1 MSVSGES
8 LLHRIKLAA
17 KRDGR
22 EVQAM
27 ATMYAIERFIARMNV
42 ADPEGRASV
51 KGGQS
56 LGIIFGNS
64 SRPTKDLDI
73 NVDLPDVADPVEWCE
88 DMVSKAGSLNLLDG
102 VTIDGASMRMERR
115 EHQGEGGLRVH
126 INASIHTCRVPFV
139 VDVGINNEMSFEPTD
154 HSHSGVLGLDSR
166 LPPPVDVKL
175 YPFENTIAEKLVSK
189 IEDGAASIRHKD
201 FFDIWLAYEICLRV
215 GDFALLT
222 AKRQALTDGQLAL
235 VDAVHRGIKDGSML
249 SLPERGI
256 EIEVMDRLGYALL
269 RTAMSR
275 GAVLPNDLTGFLRTE
290 FADDESQSSQW
301 ANWCRN
307 NGRRLLF
314 QPPGTGAGV
323 DRARSFHVLFDRLDA
338 FVSGMEAALPHDDV
352 VSLRNRGL

>member
-27 ATMYAIERFIARMNV
+27 ATMYVIERFIARMNV

-73 NVDLPDVADPVEWCE
+73 NVDLPDVADPVAWCE
-88 DMVSKAGSLNLLDG
+88 DMVFRAGSLDLLDG
-102 VTIDGASMRMERR
+102 VTISGASMRMERR

-139 VDVGINNEMSFEPTD
+139 VDVGINNEMSFDPTE
-154 HSHSGVLGLDSR
+154 HSHSGILGRDSR
-166 LPPPVDVKL
+166 PPPPLDVKL

-201 FFDIWLAYEICLRV
+201 FFDIWLAYEIGLRV
-215 GDFALLT
+215 GDFALMMPKGAGLSPDQ
-222 AKRQALTDGQLAL
+222 ADLVKRVHEVIADGTLL
-235 VDAVHRGIKDGSML
+235 SMPEIGIADV
-249 SLPERGI
+249 
-256 EIEVMDRLGYALL
+256 VMDRLGYALS
-269 RTAMSR
+269 RTAASR
-275 GAVLPNDLTGFLRTE
+275 GAVLPTGLPAFFREE
-290 FADDESQSSQW
+290 FAEDASQAVQW

-307 NGRRLLF
+307 NGKRLMF
-314 QPPGTGAGV
+314 SPPGTGP
-323 DRARSFHVLFDRLDA
+323 DTEKSMSFHVLFDRLDP
-338 FVSGMEAALPHDDV
+338 FIEEMESRIPMV
-352 VSLRNRGL
+352 GPSVRMQTP